1 MRSLLQDFRFG
12 LRQWRRAP
20 GFALVAIVTLALGIG
35 ANVTIFSATS
45 ALLLAQ
51 PPLHD
56 AGRVVIV
63 CGSNTRGWTT
73 APLTGQDWAR
83 LRGARAFSATAAA
96 TFSQSVNWLPEPGAV
111 PHSVAARQVS
121 ASFFPTLGV
130 TPVLGRNFPAA
141 EAQPGGAHVALVSHA
156 FWASQLHASPA
167 VLGRTLL
174 LNAGRYTI
182 VGVLPARYF
191 SVSFPAQIWTP
202 LIVPPASLA
211 PGPKAQRWLYVY
223 GRLRPGVTLAAAQA
237 EVQAIGDGIAKRDT
251 AQKDW
256 KLDAVTARQ
265 FRRRSAN
272 ADTAISLLLGMV
284 GFVLLIACANVASLL
299 LARSEARRQ
308 EMALRAALGAGRG
321 RVIRQLLAE
330 SVLLGAAGGALALV
344 FGWVGIRLLQ
354 TGLTW
359 NSFVRAMR
367 LPIDG
372 PVLLLTAGAT
382 VVAVVLFGMM
392 PAWQMAHADPQAALK
407 TAAAGAIGA
416 GRGGLRRLLV
426 GLEVALAVLLL
437 VGMGLMVQATI
448 VQFARPY
455 GFPAQN
461 ATTLSVTLPKSAF
474 AVPAGRALYFSQVAA
489 RVRAL
494 PGITGAGWTDNPP
507 LDNYNSVTFSPGDR
521 LRKTVRAFL
530 FTTSPGYLPALGAP
544 VLAGRNFRSTDNATA
559 PRVAL
564 VNQTLAG
571 HYFPA
576 ASPIGRFIT
585 VHLNSGLRNCRIV
598 GVVGGV
604 EDYVGQRHMH
614 PQIYLPMAQAAGLSR
629 EMTLVVRAHPGA
641 MPKPGALAQA
651 IWSGAAGRS
660 LQIGEL
666 TTFPALAN
674 ANNGAP
680 FLSQLM
686 AVFAA
691 LALVLA
697 AVGLYGVVAYWTS
710 RRTREFALRLALG
723 ASRGQ
728 IGGLVARDTLR
739 ASAIGLAAGVVL
751 AVAFLPRLLTAMF
764 GYMEVTVVPIA
775 AAVAVL
781 IAIVAAIAALAP
793 ARRAMRADPAA
804 ALRYE

>member
-1 MRSLLQDFRFG
+1 M
-12 LRQWRRAP
+12 
-20 GFALVAIVTLALGIG
+20 
-35 ANVTIFSATS
+35 
-45 ALLLAQ
+45 
-51 PPLHD
+51 
-56 AGRVVIV
+56 
-63 CGSNTRGWTT
+63 
-73 APLTGQDWAR
+73 
-83 LRGARAFSATAAA
+83 
-96 TFSQSVNWLPEPGAV
+96 
-111 PHSVAARQVS
+111 
-121 ASFFPTLGV
+121 
-130 TPVLGRNFPAA
+130 
-141 EAQPGGAHVALVSHA
+141 
-156 FWASQLHASPA
+156 
-167 VLGRTLL
+167 
-174 LNAGRYTI
+174 
-182 VGVLPARYF
+182 
-191 SVSFPAQIWTP
+191 
-202 LIVPPASLA
+202 
-211 PGPKAQRWLYVY
+211 
-223 GRLRPGVTLAAAQA
+223 
-237 EVQAIGDGIAKRDT
+237 
-251 AQKDW
+251 
-256 KLDAVTARQ
+256 
-265 FRRRSAN
+265 
-272 ADTAISLLLGMV
+272 SLLLGMV

-344 FGWVGIRLLQ
+344 FGWVGIHLLQ
-354 TGLTW
+354 TGLNW

-382 VVAVVLFGMM
+382 LVAVVLFGLM
-392 PAWQMAHADPQAALK
+392 PAWQMAHADPRAALK

-426 GLEVALAVLLL
+426 GLEVALAALLL
-437 VGMGLMVQATI
+437 VGMGLMVHATI
-448 VQFARPY
+448 AQFARPY

-474 AVPAGRALYFSQVAA
+474 AVPAGRAPYFSQVAA

-494 PGITGAGWTDNPP
+494 PGITGAGWTSNPP
-507 LDNYNSVTFSPGDR
+507 LDNFTSVTFSPGDR
-521 LRKTVRAFL
+521 LNKTVRAFL

-544 VLAGRNFRSTDNATA
+544 VLAGRNFRSADNATA

-564 VNQTLAG
+564 VNQTLAQ

-576 ASPIGRFIT
+576 ASPIGQFIT
-585 VHLNSGLRNCRIV
+585 VHLDSGPRTCRIV
-598 GVVGGV
+598 GVVGNV
-604 EDYVGQRHMH
+604 EDYVGQRHVH

-641 MPKPGALAQA
+641 MPQPGALAQA

-674 ANNGAP
+674 NGDF
-680 FLSQLM
+680 FLCQLM
-686 AVFAA
+686 AVFAV

-739 ASAIGLAAGVVL
+739 ASAIGLAAGVIL

-764 GYMEVTVVPIA
+764 GYMEFTVVPIA

-804 ALRYE
+804 ALRYD